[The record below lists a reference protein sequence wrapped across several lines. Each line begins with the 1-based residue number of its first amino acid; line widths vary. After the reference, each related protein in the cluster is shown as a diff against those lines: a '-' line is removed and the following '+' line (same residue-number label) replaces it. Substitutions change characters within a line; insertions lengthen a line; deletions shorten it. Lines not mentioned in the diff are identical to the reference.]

1 MNCSSEESIL
11 PRILKE
17 ERIKIPKSF
26 SRFLSIKSSV
36 SFVFV
41 SSSNKLMSIVSLVI
55 LALMAGIVL
64 RTWDLYSGLSIF
76 KLKVFYIAL
85 H

>member
-41 SSSNKLMSIVSLVI
+41 SSSNKLMSIVSWD

-64 RTWDLYSGLSIF
+64 RTWDFYSGLSIF
-76 KLKVFYIAL
+76 KLRVFYIAL

>member
-1 MNCSSEESIL
+1 MNCSSEESII
-11 PRILKE
+11 PRIIKE
-17 ERIKIPKSF
+17 ERIKIPKSI
-26 SRFLSIKSSV
+26 SRFLSRKSSV

-41 SSSNKLMSIVSLVI
+41 SSSNKLMSIVSWD

-64 RTWDLYSGLSIF
+64 RTWDFYSGLSIF
-76 KLKVFYIAL
+76 KLRVFYIAL

>member
-41 SSSNKLMSIVSLVI
+41 SSSNKLMSIVSWD